1 MDADNIFNAYVLS
14 RAAAQYDIMSSCME
28 DVQKST
34 LLLKLHK
41 VCTDALLLISPD
53 SACQSREEARY
64 LEGVAKV
71 AKTLLESSGSCLW
84 FWQNGRH
91 LDGDQRLYSD
101 FAHVWEMT
109 TECVA
114 YIVNQVLGERNM
126 AADDDAKPELL

>member
-53 SACQSREEARY
+53 SACQSCEEARY
-64 LEGVAKV
+64 FEGVAKV

-84 FWQNGRH
+84 F
-91 LDGDQRLYSD
+91 
-101 FAHVWEMT
+101 
-109 TECVA
+109 
-114 YIVNQVLGERNM
+114 
-126 AADDDAKPELL
+126 